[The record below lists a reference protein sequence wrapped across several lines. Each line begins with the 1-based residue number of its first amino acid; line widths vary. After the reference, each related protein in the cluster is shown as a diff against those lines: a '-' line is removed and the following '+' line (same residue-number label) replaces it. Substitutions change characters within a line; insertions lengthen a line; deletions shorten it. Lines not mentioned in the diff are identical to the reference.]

1 MITWT
6 LLCLVAS
13 WIAAMTYVYRYRG
26 KARYTS
32 LRQYLRKSWPVFA
45 LPNVIIYTFTK
56 RTARGPFVALESNPM
71 LASLAQHWEVIRD
84 EALNIQAG
92 GSFDEARREGSVAS
106 FDVGFRTFYKYGWS
120 RYYLHWYGYTH
131 ASARASCPKT
141 LQILAQYP
149 QVKAAMFAILP
160 PHSVLTPHA
169 DPLACSLRYHLGL
182 STPNAAQCFID
193 VDGQTRSWRDGEA
206 FIFDETYLHFVRND
220 TDAPRLILMC
230 DVARPMTWPGRL
242 FNLFYSQLARSA
254 MTPNDTRDKR
264 GPASTLFTWISPLT
278 AHGRQLRARHR
289 ATYNAIKWAI
299 NTILICSALG
309 ALAGMIQAGRWL
321 LHV

>member
-45 LPNVIIYTFTK
+45 LPNVILYTFTK
-56 RTARGPFVALESNPM
+56 RTARGHFVALESNPM